1 MPCSHTHTP
10 PRGPQ
15 TVLSAAE
22 ANGSRRSAAARA
34 AAAGED
40 VDPAAGWGLSAADI
54 EEAVGFGSGSS
65 SSSPTG
71 SSGRVH
77 AVEEVRGVL
86 LPVLEARLRM
96 QAEALA
102 AYCHP
107 QVSLPCRRQRRGR

>member
-1 MPCSHTHTP
+1 MAPS
-10 PRGPQ
+10 REE
-15 TVLSAAE
+15 LE
-22 ANGSRRSAAARA
+22 ALMGEPSRVRK
-34 AAAGED
+34 
-40 VDPAAGWGLSAADI
+40 AGWGLSAADI